1 VKSDTP
7 IDPGSLE
14 KLKRT
19 VPADTSSPIAAA
31 TKKRI
36 PRDEAPLVES
46 DRGNGY
52 SSNPH
57 GPLKPGDFGVH
68 SHPDTAKLMRHRP
81 RSI

>member
-1 VKSDTP
+1 MKPDTQ
-7 IDPGSLE
+7 IDPGTLD
-14 KLKRT
+14 KLKRA
-19 VPADTSSPIAAA
+19 VPADTVPPIAAA
-31 TKKRI
+31 KKKRI
-36 PRDEAPLVES
+36 AREEAPPAET

-81 RSI
+81 RGT